1 LEILLQDLGVTT
13 PRLWRKT
20 PRPWSSNSK
29 TLEKK
34 LQNLGEKTPSDWEL
48 EKEKT
53 PRTWSLTPQKPWS

>member
-29 TLEKK
+29 TLEKNSKTLETK
-34 LQNLGEKTPSDWEL
+34 LQNLGEKTPSNREL
-48 EKEKT
+48 EKKKLQE
-53 PRTWSLTPQKPWS
+53 LGV